1 MDQIS
6 DPDHLADVYE
16 IAIPSYCANARFSEA
31 RRLAAEHDAIVE
43 PLSDHHRV
51 HGVAVQLE
59 VEEACG
65 GWNRIVELTE
75 RTDAAVRA
83 NLATPC
89 IRNARSLLLTAL
101 AAAYAGDDETARH
114 YERLAEEVAT
124 EGYDFVL
131 AAPRTWLA
139 LLRGELDRL
148 DRLDALDLAR
158 GQTWYALPAA
168 AARLDALAALK
179 ERSLLERD
187 VPPLLQ
193 PGTYLEPFALR
204 ALGAVRND
212 ELLIERAVDRFA
224 AMGLN
229 WHAEQSRKLL
239 APT

>member
-1 MDQIS
+1 M
-6 DPDHLADVYE
+6 L
-16 IAIPSYCANARFSEA
+16 
-31 RRLAAEHDAIVE
+31 
-43 PLSDHHRV
+43 
-51 HGVAVQLE
+51 LE

-65 GWNRIVELTE
+65 GWNRILELAQRTE
-75 RTDAAVRA
+75 AAVEA

-101 AAAYAGDDETARH
+101 AAAYSGDDETARH
-114 YERLAEEVAT
+114 YERRAEELAT

-139 LLRGELDRL
+139 LVRGDVDQVDRL
-148 DRLDALDLAR
+148 EAVDLVR

-179 ERSLLERD
+179 ERTQVERD
-187 VPPLLQ
+187 APPLLRA
-193 PGTYLEPFALR
+193 GTYLEPFALR
-204 ALGAVRND
+204 ALGAVRED
-212 ELLIERAVDRFA
+212 ELLIEQAIDRFN
-224 AMGLN
+224 AMGLI